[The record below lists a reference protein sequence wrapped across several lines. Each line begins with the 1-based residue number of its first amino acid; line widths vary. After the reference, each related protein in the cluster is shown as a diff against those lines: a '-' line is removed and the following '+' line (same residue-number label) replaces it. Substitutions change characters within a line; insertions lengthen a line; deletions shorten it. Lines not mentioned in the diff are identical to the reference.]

1 VEPLSR
7 IIPLI
12 DFVWRVMV
20 LIFLLRIVLSWR
32 RVRLHDRLG
41 RLVALIT
48 EPILIF
54 CRLLVDTRSYGFDI
68 SPLLA
73 LVLLWLLRN
82 LLIWLL

>member
-1 VEPLSR
+1 MEPLSR

-12 DFVWRVMV
+12 GFVWRVMV

-73 LVLLWLLRN
+73 LVLLWLHRN